1 MKTKI
6 KRTLFCLSVL
16 AALFLLPAFSQNS
29 AAPVTGRKFT
39 GDGQLKFPEAL
50 PGMGLSDLGFDMSYS
65 PAMKMGHHM
74 FDNVFVNPEAY
85 KAFVE
90 TGAWPDRPCCSSKY
104 AAQKTKAQ
112 SIRWAIIRAL
122 KPWGSRHM

>member
-1 MKTKI
+1 
-6 KRTLFCLSVL
+6 
-16 AALFLLPAFSQNS
+16 
-29 AAPVTGRKFT
+29 
-39 GDGQLKFPEAL
+39 
-50 PGMGLSDLGFDMSYS
+50 MSYS

-90 TGAWPDRPCCSSKY
+90 TGAWPD
-104 AAQKTKAQ
+104 KTVLFLEVRGAKDKGS